1 MCGVP
6 EVSGTCG
13 LGQRWQERHDAKER
27 NCLFASSSTSL
38 MWASMAAEDRPRT
51 EKKPFHMNDLNR
63 DSATRRR
70 KIGS

>member
-27 NCLFASSSTSL
+27 DCLFALFYLTDVGFHGG
-38 MWASMAAEDRPRT
+38 EDRPRT